1 MEQVLTILR
10 SLQMEFNIPQMK
22 KTVVIGASPNPE
34 RYSNLAVNLLRN
46 NGFEVIPLGIKAGK
60 VADLDIVLDR
70 PVLENTDTVSIYLNS
85 QSQKDW
91 YDYILGL
98 HPKRII
104 FNPGAENPEL
114 EELARSKGIE
124 TENACTLVLLKTR
137 AF

>member
-10 SLQMEFNIPQMK
+10 SLQMEFNTLQMK

-34 RYSNLAVNLLRN
+34 RYSNLAVNLLKEK
-46 NGFEVIPLGIKAGK
+46 GFEVVPLGIRAGK
-60 VADLDIVLDR
+60 VAELDIVLDR
-70 PVLENTDTVSIYLNS
+70 PHLQGTDTVSIYLNP

-91 YDYILGL
+91 YDYIIGL

-104 FNPGAENPEL
+104 FNPDTENPEL

-124 TENACTLVLLKTR
+124 TENACTLVLLKTS

>member
-1 MEQVLTILR
+1 
-10 SLQMEFNIPQMK
+10 MEFNTLLMK

-34 RYSNLAVNLLRN
+34 RYANLAVNLLKEK
-46 NGFEVIPLGIKAGK
+46 GFEVVPLGIRAGK
-60 VADLDIVLDR
+60 VAELDIVLDR
-70 PVLENTDTVSIYLNS
+70 PHLEDIDTVSIYLNP

-91 YDYILGL
+91 YDYIIGL

-104 FNPGAENPEL
+104 FNPGTENPEL